1 MAVLLFTAAVSK
13 PGPDGS
19 GSLITV
25 IEVNVRKIPSLCISD
40 VMLGRVVK
48 FTASVVKLTLS
59 EEKQITILVA
69 CNTNAEIIHFLEAD
83 DRLLGL
89 W

>member
-1 MAVLLFTAAVSK
+1 MAVLLSTAAVSK

-19 GSLITV
+19 VSLITV
-25 IEVNVRKIPSLCISD
+25 IEVNVRKIPSLCICD
-40 VMLGRVVK
+40 VMLGHVVK
-48 FTASVVKLTLS
+48 FTAGVVKLKLS
-59 EEKQITILVA
+59 EEKQVTILVA
-69 CNTNAEIIHFLEAD
+69 CNRNAEIITFLEAD